1 MRSIYLCALCVSLS
15 AVACAKQPADTPAEQ
30 RAEQKA
36 DHAVE
41 RAELSEDQKKE
52 QAGTLADA
60 ERAKADARE
69 DRTKFEAELT
79 ARIQKANARL
89 GDLEPR
95 VGKAKAGV
103 KAKVQEMVK
112 TAKDQRAT
120 LQMRLASLSAVP
132 DDKWKDT
139 KAEVSS
145 LGDVLENNLDGIEKE
160 LK

>member
-1 MRSIYLCALCVSLS
+1 MRSISLCALCVSLFV
-15 AVACAKQPADTPAEQ
+15 VACAKQPADTPAEQ

-36 DHAVE
+36 EHAEE
-41 RAELSEDQKKE
+41 RADLSEAQKNE
-52 QAGTLADA
+52 QAEKLAETEKARADA
-60 ERAKADARE
+60 KE

-79 ARIQKANARL
+79 ARIQKADARL
-89 GDLEPR
+89 GELEPR

-112 TAKDQRAT
+112 TAKEQRAT
-120 LQMRLASLSAVP
+120 LQKRQTSLSAVP
-132 DDKWKDT
+132 DDQWKDT
-139 KAEVSS
+139 KAEITS